1 MILIR
6 RSMMSNSSLVNK
18 RIITAHSSSRMGSKI
33 TTIIIH
39 HMAGN
44 LSIEQCGRV
53 FQTRQASTHYGIGS
67 DGRIGQY
74 VDETYRAWSVA
85 NKWGDAKAVT
95 MELANDGGASTNWH
109 VSDRAIESCINL
121 CVDICRRNGIP
132 RLVFTGNLN
141 GNLQMHRYY
150 MATACPGPYLA
161 SKFSYIANEV
171 NKRLGAGGYVAPS
184 QSYITSDG
192 KLVVDGLFGYQSVLK
207 MQKWLGGQYRDGILS
222 GQLKSCARY
231 IMNMKYGVQ
240 WGSGGSYTVRLLQR
254 RLGVAADGYIGH
266 DTICALQRYLN
277 GQGYRLT
284 VDGYAGNNTCSAFQ
298 KFLNSVV

>member
-1 MILIR
+1 
-6 RSMMSNSSLVNK
+6 MSNSSLVNK
-18 RIITAHSSSRMGSKI
+18 RIITSHSSSRMGSKI

-44 LSIEQCGRV
+44 LSIEQCGQV
-53 FQTRQASTHYGIGS
+53 FRTRQASTHYGIGS

-74 VDETYRAWSVA
+74 VDEAYRAWSVA

-109 VSDRAIESCINL
+109 VSDRAIEACINL
-121 CVDICRRNGIP
+121 CVDICRRNGITK
-132 RLVFTGNLN
+132 LVFTGNLN

-222 GQLKSCARY
+222 GQLRSCAKH

-254 RLGVAADGYIGH
+254 ILGVKADGYIGH
-266 DTICALQRYLN
+266 DTVCALQKYLN
-277 GQGYRLT
+277 SKGYNLT
-284 VDGYAGNNTCSAFQ
+284 VDGYAGNATCSAFQ
-298 KFLNSVV
+298 RYLNSVV